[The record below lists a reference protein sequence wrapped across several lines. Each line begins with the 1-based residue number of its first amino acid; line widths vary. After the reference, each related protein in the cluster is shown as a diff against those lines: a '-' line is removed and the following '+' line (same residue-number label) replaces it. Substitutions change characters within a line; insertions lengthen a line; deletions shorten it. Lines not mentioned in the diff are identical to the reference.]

1 MALITCPECNGQVSD
16 KADVCPHCGYPIR
29 EQPHRQTESN
39 AEQAGSVDR
48 QFCIDRIH
56 AGKVYIRCKCGC
68 TIEKPF
74 SFVSRNS
81 QESYTLNET
90 LICPQCHAEALAR
103 TDLTNVPS
111 KRIAVPSPRYG
122 NAASGVCPFC
132 GKPNIQAVKKASVSA
147 RLPLAVCYL
156 ALSVCWA
163 AQSVQTTSSLFA
175 SPAAENGVNNKTPA
189 RHQPCGVHFFCTIS

>member
-39 AEQAGSVDR
+39 AEQAGNVDR

-132 GKPNIQAVKKASVSA
+132 GKPNIQAVKKRRWYRQGCRWRSATWPCRAVGRCNRCKQHSVC
-147 RLPLAVCYL
+147 LPLL
-156 ALSVCWA
+156 R
-163 AQSVQTTSSLFA
+163 
-175 SPAAENGVNNKTPA
+175 PKME
-189 RHQPCGVHFFCTIS
+189 

>member
-1 MALITCPECNGQVSD
+1 MALITCPECHGQVSD
-16 KADVCPHCGYPIR
+16 KAAVCPHCGYPIG
-29 EQPHRQTESN
+29 EQPPRQTEGK
-39 AEQAGSVDR
+39 AEQADNAEH

-103 TDLTNVPS
+103 TNLTNVPS
-111 KRIAVPSPRYG
+111 KRITAPSPRYG

-132 GKPNIQAVKKASVSA
+132 GKPNIQAVKKGFGIGKA
-147 RLPLAVCYL
+147 AVGGLLLGPVGLLGGAIGANNIQFVC
-156 ALSVCWA
+156 LS
-163 AQSVQTTSSLFA
+163 
-175 SPAAENGVNNKTPA
+175 
-189 RHQPCGVHFFCTIS
+189 CGRKWSK